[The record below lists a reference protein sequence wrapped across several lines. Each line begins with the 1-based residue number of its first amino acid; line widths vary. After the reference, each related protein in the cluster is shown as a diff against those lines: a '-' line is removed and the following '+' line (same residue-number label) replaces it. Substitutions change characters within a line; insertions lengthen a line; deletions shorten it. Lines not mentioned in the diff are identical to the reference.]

1 VPQPIKS
8 PAKHPVLDAGQLIR
22 PERVRHW
29 FLANLRTV
37 VTVVGIL
44 ALVGA
49 SWGILKFVQ
58 QRAEARAAALY
69 VVAFTT
75 YQEALTPERQLRVL
89 APDTKEILERAI
101 KEFQAVRDQYPRTA
115 HGALA
120 LFHQANALAAIER
133 YDDAIAAYHT
143 WLSTYQRKD
152 LVPLVTQRLAY
163 TLWAKGDTQE
173 ALTRFEAVA
182 NMPDAPNRDMAY
194 FEKGRLLEQ
203 LGQKDKALEAY
214 TALAKEFGASPLSSE
229 GNARIV
235 ALGGTP
241 PGAEPPH
248 AQAADATKAP
258 ADGPSTPPSAS
269 SQQPVPTK

>member
-1 VPQPIKS
+1 MPQPIKS
-8 PAKHPVLDAGQLIR
+8 PAKHPVLDAGALIR
-22 PERVRHW
+22 SERVQHW
-29 FLANLRTV
+29 FLENLRTV
-37 VTVVGIL
+37 VTVVGIVAL
-44 ALVGA
+44 AGA
-49 SWGILKFVQ
+49 AWGILTFVQ
-58 QRAEARAAALY
+58 HRAEERAAALY

-75 YQEALTPERQLRVL
+75 YQETLTPERQLRVL
-89 APDTKEILERAI
+89 APDTKAMVERAI

-133 YDDAIAAYHT
+133 YDDAVSAYQL

-194 FEKGRLLEQ
+194 FETGRLLEQ

-214 TALAKEFGASPLSSE
+214 TTLAKDFGASPWSSE

-241 PGAEPPH
+241 PGAERPQ
-248 AQAADATKAP
+248 AQATDATKAP
-258 ADGPSTPPSAS
+258 TDGQSSPSAS
-269 SQQPVPTK
+269 GQQPVPTK

>member
-1 VPQPIKS
+1 MSQPIKS
-8 PAKHPVLDAGQLIR
+8 PAKHPVLDAGELIR
-22 PERVRHW
+22 SDRLQHW

-37 VTVVGIL
+37 VTVAGIL
-44 ALVGA
+44 ALAGA
-49 SWGILKFVQ
+49 AWGVLEFVQ
-58 QRAEARAAALY
+58 QRAEQRAAALY

-89 APDTKEILERAI
+89 APDTKEMFERAI
-101 KEFQAVRDQYPRTA
+101 KEFEAVRAQYPRTA

-120 LFHQANALAAIER
+120 LFHRANAAAAIER
-133 YDDAIAAYHT
+133 YDDAISAYQT

-182 NMPDAPNRDMAY
+182 KMPDAPNRDMAY

-214 TALAKEFGASPLSSE
+214 TALAKEFGDSPVSSE

-235 ALGGTP
+235 ALGGTL
-241 PGAEPPH
+241 PGAELPK

-258 ADGPSTPPSAS
+258 TDGPSTPSAS
-269 SQQPVPTK
+269 GLSPAPVK